1 MTDEKTMTLVEHLD
15 ELRTRIIISL
25 VAWVVCTGAAY
36 YYTPQILSLF
46 TSFMSTKLVFTNP
59 AEGFFTYLKI
69 SMLTGLFVSLPIILH
84 QVLLFISPG
93 LEKNERKWVM
103 RLVPVAILL
112 FLGGV
117 LFAYFVLIP
126 VTMKFFMSFA
136 TKDLVPMITIGGFI
150 NYVLTLIILTGLMF
164 QMPMIVFF
172 LALIGIVDSAMLRD
186 KRRYVIVMIF
196 VVAAVATPTP
206 DAFTQV
212 IVSAPLILLYELSI
226 LVVWLTER
234 KKRK

>member
-1 MTDEKTMTLVEHLD
+1 MADDKTMTLVEHLD

-59 AEGFFTYLKI
+59 SEGFFTYLKI

-93 LEKNERKWVM
+93 LEKNERKWVF
-103 RLVPVAILL
+103 RLVPVAIIL
-112 FLGGV
+112 FLAGV

-172 LALIGIVDSAMLRD
+172 LALIGLVNSVMLRD

-196 VVAAVATPTP
+196 AVAAVATPTP
-206 DAFTQV
+206 DAFTQI
-212 IVSAPLILLYELSI
+212 IVSLPLILLYELSI